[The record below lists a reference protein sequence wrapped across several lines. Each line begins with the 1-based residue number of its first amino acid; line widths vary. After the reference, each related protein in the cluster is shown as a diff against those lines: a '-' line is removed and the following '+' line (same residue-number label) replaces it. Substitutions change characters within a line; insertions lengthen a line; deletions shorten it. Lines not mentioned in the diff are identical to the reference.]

1 MKRFLVFLVAAF
13 AAQSAAAEEL
23 TYHCKVKGRD
33 GWIAP
38 EYYFRLDP
46 ETGKAQVI
54 NGYHDWT
61 DADLITRKNST
72 YQMTWRVTL
81 QSSQGQAIRMRYQAN
96 LNQDNNKVKV
106 RGTFGNVSA
115 SNKPYGTGNCA
126 IVEHDPVWREQG

>member
-1 MKRFLVFLVAAF
+1 MVLFAAVF

-46 ETGKAQVI
+46 DAGKAQVV
-54 NGYHDWT
+54 NRYHDWT
-61 DADLITRKNST
+61 DADLKSRKNTT
-72 YQMTWRVTL
+72 YQLTWRVAL
-81 QSSQGQAIRMRYQAN
+81 PSSQGQAIRMRYQAN
-96 LNQDNNKVKV
+96 LDQSKNTIKV

-115 SNKPYGTGNCA
+115 SNKPYGTGNC
-126 IVEHDPVWREQG
+126 VVVK